1 MCMKN
6 YKSCKAYERIFQK
19 YQTNCSGN
27 TVAQHDRKRLNLND
41 IMMFTIE
48 MLITLGDENN

>member
-6 YKSCKAYERIFQK
+6 YKSKAYERIFQK